1 MLVVLGVPIRKRT
14 VLYQMV
20 QWPNE
25 LVFHHSTY
33 SLLSILA
40 CSDRQ
45 LPHEQNA
52 TSIVAR

>member
-20 QWPNE
+20 QWRNE
-25 LVFHHSTY
+25 LVFYHSTY

-40 CSDRQ
+40 CSDRW
-45 LPHEQNA
+45 LRHEQNA